1 VKLEGPGLHVSSV
14 SPERGRKVKRKC
26 ANGLR
31 QRELH
36 VHANLLIAAHIR
48 IYSLKFS
55 VTKINAIIFGPPIGR
70 GPPALRGSAGSVV
83 TPLDTESLIDTRG
96 VHSIRA

>member
-48 IYSLKFS
+48 IYSLKFT

-70 GPPALRGSAGSVV
+70 GPPRIAGSAGSVV
-83 TPLDTESLIDTRG
+83 TPLIL
-96 VHSIRA
+96 